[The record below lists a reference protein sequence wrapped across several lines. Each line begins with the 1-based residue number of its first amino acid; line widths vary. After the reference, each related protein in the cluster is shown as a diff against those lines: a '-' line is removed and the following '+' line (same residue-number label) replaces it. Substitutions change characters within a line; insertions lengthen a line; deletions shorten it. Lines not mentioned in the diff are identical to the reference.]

1 MSLLRQLLFLLVL
14 AGLGYAGFAGYQQW
28 QQSRQHTASAN
39 GAPAAAQRGG
49 GRATAVKTV
58 KAGERT
64 LLRIV
69 EAVGS
74 ARAAQTVD
82 IKPQADGIITEIAYT
97 AGKRVE
103 KGTVLF
109 RLDDDI
115 QKADL
120 AQAKAELVKAQQALE
135 RGQSLRQSRVMAAA
149 SLEELEAA
157 RASAQAQVERAER
170 RLADRTIRAPFDGT
184 PGFNAVD
191 MGAQVENSTVLASFN
206 DLSSVLVEFAVPEEY
221 FAIARP
227 GLVAEAS
234 TAAWPGRTF
243 QAPISEIAPAID
255 PVSRSFVARARIA
268 NDDGALAPGMF
279 MRLKLE
285 LASTASVM
293 IPEEAVT
300 VEGPAAF
307 VFVVN
312 DGKAERRTVKTG
324 GREPGWVQI
333 LDGVT
338 AGEEVVFSGIS
349 KVRPG
354 GEVKVVNAQANA
366 GAATGQGGAA
376 Q

>member
-1 MSLLRQLLFLLVL
+1 MSLLRQLLLLLVL
-14 AGLGYAGFAGYQQW
+14 AGLGYGGFVGYQKSE
-28 QQSRQHTASAN
+28 QSRQQAAAAN
-39 GAPAAAQRGG
+39 GAPAAPQRAGG
-49 GRATAVKTV
+49 GATAVKTV

-82 IKPQADGIITEIAYT
+82 VKPQADGTITEIAYEP
-97 AGKRVE
+97 GKRVP
-103 KGTVLF
+103 KGAILF

-135 RGQSLRQSRVMAAA
+135 RGQSLSQSRVMAAA
-149 SLEELEAA
+149 SLEELQSA
-157 RASAQAQVERAER
+157 RTSAQAQVDRAER

-191 MGAQVENSTVLASFN
+191 MGAQVETSTVLTGFN

-221 FAIARP
+221 FGIARP
-227 GLVAEAS
+227 GIVAEAS

-279 MRLKLE
+279 MRLRLE
-285 LASTASVM
+285 LASTAAVM
-293 IPEEAVT
+293 VPEEAVT

-333 LDGVT
+333 VEGVT
-338 AGEEVVFSGIS
+338 VGEEVVFSGTS
-349 KVRPG
+349 KVKPG
-354 GEVKVVNAQANA
+354 GPVKVVNAQANA
-366 GAATGQGGAA
+366 GTASQGGAT

>member
-28 QQSRQHTASAN
+28 QQSRQQAASAN

-149 SLEELEAA
+149 SLRSSRPPAPRPRPRLNAPNGVWPTVP
-157 RASAQAQVERAER
+157 SVR
-170 RLADRTIRAPFDGT
+170 RLTARPASTPWTWAPRLKTAPFW
-184 PGFNAVD
+184 P
-191 MGAQVENSTVLASFN
+191 
-206 DLSSVLVEFAVPEEY
+206 
-221 FAIARP
+221 
-227 GLVAEAS
+227 AS
-234 TAAWPGRTF
+234 TTCPQCWSNSRFLRNISPSHGR
-243 QAPISEIAPAID
+243 A
-255 PVSRSFVARARIA
+255 
-268 NDDGALAPGMF
+268 
-279 MRLKLE
+279 
-285 LASTASVM
+285 
-293 IPEEAVT
+293 
-300 VEGPAAF
+300 
-307 VFVVN
+307 
-312 DGKAERRTVKTG
+312 
-324 GREPGWVQI
+324 
-333 LDGVT
+333 
-338 AGEEVVFSGIS
+338 
-349 KVRPG
+349 
-354 GEVKVVNAQANA
+354 
-366 GAATGQGGAA
+366 
-376 Q
+376 